1 MKKLVLIMIIPIL
14 VIANNIEIN
23 KIAPKIKTF
32 KNSEKISD
40 TIDYDVYDPFA
51 TAKPIVIKVN
61 KEKKVVK
68 KRIKHIVKQNPI
80 IIQTILNN
88 KALINNRWY
97 GAGDKIQGKRIKSV
111 RKDAIIVID
120 NNKWVKITLK
130 RNKSIIEIKEVSQ

>member
-1 MKKLVLIMIIPIL
+1 MKKLVLIMMIPIL
-14 VIANNIEIN
+14 VIANHLEIN

-51 TAKPIVIKVN
+51 TAKPIVIVK
-61 KEKKVVK
+61 KKVIK
-68 KRIKHIVKQNPI
+68 KRIKHFVKQNPI

-88 KALINNRWY
+88 KVLINNRWY

-130 RNKSIIEIKEVSQ
+130 RKKSIIEIKEVSQ

>member
-1 MKKLVLIMIIPIL
+1 MKKLVLIIITPIL
-14 VIANNIEIN
+14 LMADHIEIN

-51 TAKPIVIKVN
+51 TAKPIVIVK
-61 KEKKVVK
+61 KKVLK
-68 KRIKHIVKQNPI
+68 KRIKHIIKQNPI
-80 IIQTILNN
+80 IIQTILNS

-97 GAGDKIQGKRIKSV
+97 GAGDKIQGKKIKSV

-130 RNKSIIEIKEVSQ
+130 RNKSIIEIKEAL